1 MSSTDT
7 LTPSQTSTNAQVLD
21 ATTHANIH
29 DKLARALGIKTAQVN
44 AFVKLYDEGAT
55 VPFIARYRKEKTQNL
70 DDAQLRALE
79 KSLNYERDMATR
91 RLKITELLSTQ
102 GNLTDELQ
110 TRIDNATSKL
120 ELEDIYLPYRPRR
133 RSPAAK
139 ARAAGLDVAAQALL
153 TQEITPTEALA
164 DYQAQSSITDDSGNE
179 IEVDFSDIDKQLAG
193 VQAIIVDEWTQ
204 ALDLLDNLRSGF
216 AKTASIVSSVASEEK
231 REVGEKFKDYFEHS
245 ESLARL
251 PNHRLLAMLRG
262 RQENVLGLKIEGEDA
277 PFIEKIIK
285 HFEVDAKAPAERQ
298 EFLTEAAT
306 SLWKEKWRPHIEHRL
321 LTEKRLTAE
330 ADAIDVFA
338 NNLQHLLM
346 AAPAG
351 RKVILGVDPGIRHGV
366 KMAIVDTQGHV
377 MLDGEEK
384 PVVATVYPFAPD
396 NKMDEAKKV
405 IDELLSTYG
414 VDLVAIGNGTA
425 SRETDAMIKEILAA
439 NAELK
444 AKAVIV
450 NESGASVYSA
460 SELASDELANL
471 DVSVRGAVSIARRLQ
486 DPLSELVKVDPKAI
500 GVGQYQHDVNQT
512 QLADSLDKVTQDSVN
527 AVGVDVNTASPAI
540 LAHIAGLNKNVAQQ
554 IVTYRKEHGAFDN
567 REALKNVPRLG
578 VKTFEQAAG
587 FLRVHGGSNPLDA
600 TGVHPESYALVDSLL
615 EQTGKALP
623 EVIGNDGVLNSID
636 TTALAANDDNI
647 SVKAIIE
654 ELAKPARDP
663 RPEFK
668 TANFREDVNSIKDL
682 SEGMQLEGVVTN
694 VTAFGCFVDVG
705 VHQDGLVH
713 ISQMANDFVADPM
726 NRVKPGDIVS
736 VRVISIDEKRGRI
749 GFSMKP
755 ESEKPVR
762 PAAKSVAEGKGN
774 DDKTSRPRSNHS
786 NSNRPS
792 NSRPVADKRS
802 SKPRGNRQDKDNA
815 NNRRKAPRAEKAA
828 APNKEAPNK
837 IGTLGA
843 LLQEAGVTKT
853 KK

>member
-7 LTPSQTSTNAQVLD
+7 QTSSQASTKAQSLD

-139 ARAAGLDVAAQALL
+139 ARAAGLDAAAQALMA
-153 TQEITPTEALA
+153 QEVTPTEALA
-164 DYQAQSSITDDSGNE
+164 DYQAPSSISDDNGNE
-179 IEVDFSDIDKQLAG
+179 IEVDFSDLDKQLAG

-204 ALDLLDNLRSGF
+204 ALDLLDGLRSGF
-216 AKTASIVSSVASEEK
+216 AKTASIVSAVASDEK

-277 PFIEKIIK
+277 PFIEKIIH
-285 HFEVDAKAPAERQ
+285 HFNVDAKAPAERR
-298 EFLTEAAT
+298 EFLTEAAN
-306 SLWKEKWRPHIEHRL
+306 SLWKDKWRPHIEHRL

-366 KMAIVDTQGHV
+366 KMAIVDAQGHV
-377 MLDGEEK
+377 ALDSEDK

-396 NKMDEAKKV
+396 NKMIEAKKV
-405 IDELLSTYG
+405 IDELLSTYD

-439 NAELK
+439 NTELK

-500 GVGQYQHDVNQT
+500 GVGQYQHDVNQS

-540 LAHIAGLNKNVAQQ
+540 LAHIAGLNRNVAQQ
-554 IVTYRKEHGAFDN
+554 IVTYRKEHGAFDS

-578 VKTFEQAAG
+578 AKTFEQAAG
-587 FLRVHGGSNPLDA
+587 FLRIHDGSNLLDA
-600 TGVHPESYALVDSLL
+600 TGVHPESYDLVDSLL
-615 EQTGKALP
+615 AQTGKALP
-623 EVIGNDGVLNSID
+623 EVLGNDGVLNSID
-636 TTALAANDDNI
+636 TNALAANDDNI

-682 SEGMQLEGVVTN
+682 EEGMQLEGVVTN

-755 ESEKPVR
+755 EGEKPARSADEKPSRSRSSR
-762 PAAKSVAEGKGN
+762 PATEGDKG
-774 DDKTSRPRSNHS
+774 P
-786 NSNRPS
+786 
-792 NSRPVADKRS
+792 A
-802 SKPRGNRQDKDNA
+802 KPRGKRPQDRGDKGNNPA
-815 NNRRKAPRAEKAA
+815 NNRNKASKPSKA
-828 APNKEAPNK
+828 EAPTK

>member
-153 TQEITPTEALA
+153 TQEITPTAALA
-164 DYQAQSSITDDSGNE
+164 DYQVQSSITDDSGNE

-792 NSRPVADKRS
+792 DSRPAADKRS
-802 SKPRGNRQDKDNA
+802 SKPRGNRQDKDHA

>member
-153 TQEITPTEALA
+153 TQETTPIAALA
-164 DYQAQSSITDDSGNE
+164 DYQVQSSITDDSGNE

-285 HFEVDAKAPAERQ
+285 HFEIDAKAPAERQ
-298 EFLTEAAT
+298 EFLVEAAT

-762 PAAKSVAEGKGN
+762 PDAKSTTEGTGN
-774 DDKTSRPRSNHS
+774 ENKTNRPRSN
-786 NSNRPS
+786 RPS
-792 NSRPVADKRS
+792 DSRPAADKRS
-802 SKPRGNRQDKDNA
+802 SKPRGNRQDKDHA

-828 APNKEAPNK
+828 ASNKEAPNK

>member
-7 LTPSQTSTNAQVLD
+7 QTSSQASTKAQSLD

-139 ARAAGLDVAAQALL
+139 ARAAGLDAAAQALL
-153 TQEITPTEALA
+153 TQEVTPTEALA
-164 DYQAQSSITDDSGNE
+164 DYQAPSSISDDNGNE
-179 IEVDFSDIDKQLAG
+179 IEVDFSDLDKQLAG

-204 ALDLLDNLRSGF
+204 ALDLLDGLRSGF
-216 AKTASIVSSVASEEK
+216 AKTASIVSAVASDEK

-277 PFIEKIIK
+277 PFIEKIIH
-285 HFEVDAKAPAERQ
+285 HFNVDAKAPAERR
-298 EFLTEAAT
+298 EFLTEAAN
-306 SLWKEKWRPHIEHRL
+306 SLWKDKWRPHIEHRL

-366 KMAIVDTQGHV
+366 KMAIVDAQGHV
-377 MLDGEEK
+377 ALDSEDK

-396 NKMDEAKKV
+396 NKMIEAKKV
-405 IDELLSTYG
+405 IDELLSTYD

-439 NAELK
+439 NTELK

-500 GVGQYQHDVNQT
+500 GVGQYQHDVNQS

-540 LAHIAGLNKNVAQQ
+540 LAHIAGLNRNVAQQ
-554 IVTYRKEHGAFDN
+554 IVTYRKEHGAFDS

-578 VKTFEQAAG
+578 AKTFEQAAG
-587 FLRVHGGSNPLDA
+587 FLRIHDGSNPLDA
-600 TGVHPESYALVDSLL
+600 TGVHPESYDLVDSLL
-615 EQTGKALP
+615 AQTGKALP
-623 EVIGNDGVLNSID
+623 EVLGNDGVLNSID
-636 TTALAANDDNI
+636 TAALAANDDNI

-682 SEGMQLEGVVTN
+682 EEGMQLEGVVTN

-755 ESEKPVR
+755 EGEKPAR
-762 PAAKSVAEGKGN
+762 SADEKP
-774 DDKTSRPRSNHS
+774 SRPRS
-786 NSNRPS
+786 
-792 NSRPVADKRS
+792 SRPAAEGDKGPA
-802 SKPRGNRQDKDNA
+802 KPRGKRPQDRGDKGNNPA
-815 NNRRKAPRAEKAA
+815 NNRNKASK
-828 APNKEAPNK
+828 PNKAEAPTK

>member
-7 LTPSQTSTNAQVLD
+7 QTSSQAPTKVQGLD

-29 DKLARALGIKTAQVN
+29 DKLARALGITSAQVN

-55 VPFIARYRKEKTQNL
+55 VPFIARYRKENTQNL
-70 DDAQLRALE
+70 DDAQLRKLE
-79 KSLNYERDMATR
+79 KLLNYERDMATR

-110 TRIDNATSKL
+110 ARIDNATSKL

-139 ARAAGLDVAAQALL
+139 ARAAGLDNAAQLLL
-153 TQEITPTEALA
+153 TTEITPTDALA
-164 DYQAQSSITDDSGNE
+164 GYQAPASITDDSGND
-179 IEVDFSDIDKQLAG
+179 IEVDFSDIEKQLAG
-193 VQAIIVDEWTQ
+193 VQAIIVDDWTQ
-204 ALDLLDNLRSGF
+204 ALDLLDNVRTSF
-216 AKTASIVSSVASEEK
+216 AKTANIVTTVASDEK

-277 PFIEKIIK
+277 PFIEKIAK
-285 HFEVDAKAPAERQ
+285 HFDIDTKTPDARR
-298 EFLTEAAT
+298 EFLAEAAT
-306 SLWKEKWRPHIEHRL
+306 SLWKDKWRPHIEHRL

-330 ADAIDVFA
+330 SDAIDVFA

-346 AAPAG
+346 SAPAG

-366 KMAIVDTQGHV
+366 KMAIIDAQGHV
-377 MLDGEEK
+377 LLDTADK
-384 PVVATVYPFAPD
+384 PVIATVYPFAPD
-396 NKMDEAKKV
+396 NKMVEAKAV
-405 IDELLSTYG
+405 IDTLLSTYH

-439 NAELK
+439 NDALT
-444 AKAVIV
+444 AKVVIV
-450 NESGASVYSA
+450 NEAGASVYSA
-460 SELASDELANL
+460 SELASDELGDM

-540 LAHIAGLNKNVAQQ
+540 LAHIAGLNRNVAQQ
-554 IVTYRKEHGAFDN
+554 IVTYRKEHGAFAS
-567 REALKNVPRLG
+567 REALKDVPRLG
-578 VKTFEQAAG
+578 AKTFEQAAG
-587 FLRVHGGSNPLDA
+587 FLRIHDGSNPLDA
-600 TGVHPESYALVDSLL
+600 TGVHPESYALVDSLIA
-615 EQTGKALP
+615 QTGKTLSD
-623 EVIGNDGVLNSID
+623 ILGNDGVLNSID
-636 TTALAANDDNI
+636 TTTVANDDNVSI
-647 SVKAIIE
+647 KAIID

-668 TANFREDVNSIKDL
+668 TATFRDDVNSIKDL
-682 SEGMQLEGVVTN
+682 SEGMTLEGVVTN

-736 VRVISIDEKRGRI
+736 VRVINIDEKRGRI

-755 ESEKPVR
+755 EVTKPVR
-762 PAAKSVAEGKGN
+762 TAAKVATDN
-774 DDKTSRPRSNHS
+774 TTTADDKTSRPRSN
-786 NSNRPS
+786 RPD
-792 NSRPVADKRS
+792 ADKRRAT
-802 SKPRGNRQDKDNA
+802 PRPKRQDRDDKASAGAADN
-815 NNRRKAPRAEKAA
+815 RSKAQKPKVD
-828 APNKEAPNK
+828 APIKM
-837 IGTLGA
+837 GTLGA
-843 LLQEAGVTKT
+843 LLKEAGVAKA

>member
-285 HFEVDAKAPAERQ
+285 HFEIDAKAPAERQ
-298 EFLTEAAT
+298 EFLVEAAT

-792 NSRPVADKRS
+792 DSRPAADKRS
-802 SKPRGNRQDKDNA
+802 SKPRGNRQDKDHA

-828 APNKEAPNK
+828 ASNKEAPNK

>member
-153 TQEITPTEALA
+153 TQETTPIAALA
-164 DYQAQSSITDDSGNE
+164 DYQVQSSITDDSGNE

-285 HFEVDAKAPAERQ
+285 HFEIDAKAPAERQ
-298 EFLTEAAT
+298 EFLAEAAT

>member
-7 LTPSQTSTNAQVLD
+7 QTSSQAQTNAQGLD

-44 AFVKLYDEGAT
+44 AFVELLDEGAT

-79 KSLNYERDMATR
+79 KALSYERDMATR
-91 RLKITELLSTQ
+91 RLKIVELLKAQ
-102 GNLTDELQ
+102 DNLTDELQ
-110 TRIDNATSKL
+110 ARIDNATSKL

-139 ARAAGLDVAAQALL
+139 ARAAGLDAAAQAVL
-153 TQEITPTEALA
+153 TQEIAPIDALA
-164 DYQAQSSITDDSGNE
+164 DYQPPAQVTDDSGNE
-179 IEVDFSDIDKQLAG
+179 IDIDFDDVQRQLAG

-204 ALDLLDNLRSGF
+204 ALDLLDTLRTGF
-216 AKTASIVSSVASEEK
+216 AKTANIVSTVASDEK

-277 PFIEKIIK
+277 PFVDKIIT
-285 HFEVDAKAPAERQ
+285 HFDIAGKTPSERHD
-298 EFLTEAAT
+298 FLVEAAN
-306 SLWKEKWRPHIEHRL
+306 SLWKDKWRPHIEHRL
-321 LTEKRLTAE
+321 LTEKRLAAE

-338 NNLQHLLM
+338 SNLQHLLM

-366 KMAIVDTQGHV
+366 KMAIIDAQGHV
-377 MLDGEEK
+377 VLDDNEK

-396 NKMDEAKKV
+396 NKMSEAKAV
-405 IDELLSTYG
+405 ISDLLSSYG

-425 SRETDAMIKEILAA
+425 SRETDAMIKEILVADSA
-439 NAELK
+439 LH
-444 AKAVIV
+444 AKAVVV

-460 SELASDELANL
+460 SELASDELAGL

-500 GVGQYQHDVNQT
+500 GVGQYQHDVNQN

-540 LAHIAGLNKNVAQQ
+540 LAHIAGLNRNVAQQ
-554 IVTYRKEHGAFDN
+554 IVTYRREHGAFDN
-567 REALKNVPRLG
+567 RDALKNVPRLG

-587 FLRVHGGSNPLDA
+587 FLRVRDGSNPLDA
-600 TGVHPESYALVDSLL
+600 TGVHPESYALVEALL
-615 EQTGKALP
+615 AETGKTLP
-623 EVIGNDGVLNSID
+623 EVLGNDGVLNSID
-636 TTALAANDDNI
+636 TSVISHDSNI
-647 SVKAIIE
+647 SVKAIID
-654 ELAKPARDP
+654 ELAKPAHDP

-668 TANFREDVNSIKDL
+668 TANFRDDVNSIKDL
-682 SEGMQLEGVVTN
+682 TEGMMLEGVVTN

-736 VRVISIDEKRGRI
+736 VRVISIDEARGRI

-755 ESEKPVR
+755 E
-762 PAAKSVAEGKGN
+762 AAKAPRPTSTN
-774 DDKTSRPRSNHS
+774 DQSDAATSKNDNSSRPRR
-786 NSNRPS
+786 NRANTDS
-792 NSRPVADKRS
+792 DKRRAAPAR
-802 SKPRGNRQDKDNA
+802 SKRKDNQSSQGKTSA
-815 NNRRKAPRAEKAA
+815 RPAKAA
-828 APNKEAPNK
+828 SAKTEAPSK

-843 LLQEAGVTKT
+843 LLQEAGVTKN

>member
-7 LTPSQTSTNAQVLD
+7 LTSSQTSTNAQVLD

-110 TRIDNATSKL
+110 ARIDNATSKL

-139 ARAAGLDVAAQALL
+139 ARAAGLDTAAQAVL
-153 TQEITPTEALA
+153 TQEITPTDALA
-164 DYQAQSSITDDSGNE
+164 DYQVQSSITDDNGNE
-179 IEVDFSDIDKQLAG
+179 IEVDFSDIEKQLAG

-204 ALDLLDNLRSGF
+204 ALGLSDNLRSGF

-277 PFIEKIIK
+277 PFIEKIIS
-285 HFEVDAKAPAERQ
+285 HFDVDAKAPAARR
-298 EFLTEAAT
+298 EFLAEAAS
-306 SLWKEKWRPHIEHRL
+306 SLWKDKWRPHIEHRL
-321 LTEKRLTAE
+321 LTEKRLAAE

-338 NNLQHLLM
+338 SNLQYLLM
-346 AAPAG
+346 SAPAG
-351 RKVILGVDPGIRHGV
+351 PKVILGVDPGIRHGV
-366 KMAIVDTQGHV
+366 KMAIVDAQGHV
-377 MLDGEEK
+377 MSDSEEK
-384 PVVATVYPFAPD
+384 PVIATVYPFAPD

-405 IDELLSTYG
+405 IDALLSTYN

-439 NAELK
+439 NDALK

-500 GVGQYQHDVNQT
+500 GVGQYQHDVNQN

-540 LAHIAGLNKNVAQQ
+540 LAHIAGLNRNVAQQ
-554 IVTYRKEHGAFDN
+554 IVTYRKEHGAFDS

-578 VKTFEQAAG
+578 AKTFEQAAG
-587 FLRVHGGSNPLDA
+587 FLRIHNGSNPLDA

-615 EQTGKALP
+615 AQAGKPLS
-623 EVIGNDGVLNSID
+623 EVIGNDGVLNTID
-636 TTALAANDDNI
+636 TTTLAANDDNV

-668 TANFREDVNSIKDL
+668 TANFRDDVNSIKDL
-682 SEGMQLEGVVTN
+682 SEDMTLEGVVTN

-762 PAAKSVAEGKGN
+762 TAAKSTTTSTDGE
-774 DDKTSRPRSNHS
+774 KTSRSRNNNT
-786 NSNRPS
+786 NSNRPA
-792 NSRPVADKRS
+792 ADKRP
-802 SKPRGNRQDKDNA
+802 SKPRGKRQDKDNA
-815 NNRRKAPRAEKAA
+815 SNRSKPVK
-828 APNKEAPNK
+828 NDKTEAPSK
-837 IGTLGA
+837 MGTFGA

>member
-7 LTPSQTSTNAQVLD
+7 QTSSQASTKAQSLD

-139 ARAAGLDVAAQALL
+139 ARAAGLDAAAQALL
-153 TQEITPTEALA
+153 TQEVTPTEALA
-164 DYQAQSSITDDSGNE
+164 DYQAPSSISDDNGNE
-179 IEVDFSDIDKQLAG
+179 IEVDFSDLDKQLAG

-204 ALDLLDNLRSGF
+204 ALDLLDGLRSGF
-216 AKTASIVSSVASEEK
+216 AKTASIVSAVASDEK

-277 PFIEKIIK
+277 PFIEKIIH
-285 HFEVDAKAPAERQ
+285 HFNVDAKAPAERR
-298 EFLTEAAT
+298 EFLTEAAN
-306 SLWKEKWRPHIEHRL
+306 SLWKDKWRPHIEHRL

-338 NNLQHLLM
+338 NNLRHLLM

-366 KMAIVDTQGHV
+366 KMAVVDAQGHV
-377 MLDGEEK
+377 ALDSEDK

-396 NKMDEAKKV
+396 NKMIEAKKV
-405 IDELLSTYG
+405 IDELLSTYD

-439 NAELK
+439 NTELK

-500 GVGQYQHDVNQT
+500 GVGQYQHDVNQS

-540 LAHIAGLNKNVAQQ
+540 LAHIAGLNRNVAQQ
-554 IVTYRKEHGAFDN
+554 IVTYRKEHGAFDS

-578 VKTFEQAAG
+578 AKTFEQAAG
-587 FLRVHGGSNPLDA
+587 FLRIHDGSNPLDA
-600 TGVHPESYALVDSLL
+600 TGVHPESYDLVDSLL
-615 EQTGKALP
+615 AQTGKALP
-623 EVIGNDGVLNSID
+623 EVLGNDGVLNSID
-636 TTALAANDDNI
+636 TAALAANDDNI

-682 SEGMQLEGVVTN
+682 EEGMQLEGVVTN

-755 ESEKPVR
+755 EGEKPAR
-762 PAAKSVAEGKGN
+762 SADEKP
-774 DDKTSRPRSNHS
+774 SRPRS
-786 NSNRPS
+786 
-792 NSRPVADKRS
+792 SRPAAEGDKRPA
-802 SKPRGNRQDKDNA
+802 KPRGKRPQDRSDKNNNPA
-815 NNRRKAPRAEKAA
+815 NNRNKASK
-828 APNKEAPNK
+828 PNKAEAPTK

>member
-139 ARAAGLDVAAQALL
+139 ARAAGLDVAAQAIL
-153 TQEITPTEALA
+153 TQEITPTESLA

-216 AKTASIVSSVASEEK
+216 AKTASIVSAVASEEK

-277 PFIEKIIK
+277 PFIEKIVK
-285 HFEVDAKAPAERQ
+285 HFEIDAKAPAERQ

-346 AAPAG
+346 SAPAG

-366 KMAIVDTQGHV
+366 KMAIVDAQGHV
-377 MLDGEEK
+377 MLDSEDK

-405 IDELLSTYG
+405 IDELLSTYN

-554 IVTYRKEHGAFDN
+554 IVTYRKEHGAFDS

-615 EQTGKALP
+615 EQTGKTLP

-762 PAAKSVAEGKGN
+762 PAAKLTAEGTGN
-774 DDKTSRPRSNHS
+774 EDKASRPRSNRPA
-786 NSNRPS
+786 SNRPT
-792 NSRPVADKRS
+792 ADKRAT
-802 SKPRGNRQDKDNA
+802 KPRGNRQDKDSA
-815 NNRRKAPRAEKAA
+815 NNRSKAPRAEKA
-828 APNKEAPNK
+828 EAPSK
-837 IGTLGA
+837 MGTLGA
-843 LLQEAGVTKT
+843 LLQEAGVTKA

>member
-44 AFVKLYDEGAT
+44 AFVELYDEGAT

-512 QLADSLDKVTQDSVN
+512 QLAGSLDKVTQDSVN

>member
-139 ARAAGLDVAAQALL
+139 ARAAGLDVAAQAVL

-216 AKTASIVSSVASEEK
+216 AKTASIVSAVASEEK

-277 PFIEKIIK
+277 PFIEKIVK
-285 HFEVDAKAPAERQ
+285 HFEIDAKAPAERQ

-346 AAPAG
+346 SAPAG

-366 KMAIVDTQGHV
+366 KMAIVDAQGHV
-377 MLDGEEK
+377 MLDSEDK

-405 IDELLSTYG
+405 IDELLSTYN

-554 IVTYRKEHGAFDN
+554 IVTYRKEHGAFDS

-615 EQTGKALP
+615 EQTGKTLP

-762 PAAKSVAEGKGN
+762 PAAKSTAEGTGN
-774 DDKTSRPRSNHS
+774 EDKASRPRSNRPA
-786 NSNRPS
+786 SNRPA
-792 NSRPVADKRS
+792 ADKRAT
-802 SKPRGNRQDKDNA
+802 KPRGNRQDKDSA
-815 NNRRKAPRAEKAA
+815 NNRSKAPRAEKA
-828 APNKEAPNK
+828 EAPSK
-837 IGTLGA
+837 MGTLGA
-843 LLQEAGVTKT
+843 LLQEAGVTKA

>member
-139 ARAAGLDVAAQALL
+139 ARAAGLDTAAQTVL
-153 TQEITPTEALA
+153 TQEITPTDALA
-164 DYQAQSSITDDSGNE
+164 DYQIQSSITDDSGNE
-179 IEVDFSDIDKQLAG
+179 IEVDFSDIEKQLAG

-204 ALDLLDNLRSGF
+204 ALGLLDNLRSGF

-277 PFIEKIIK
+277 PFIEKIIN
-285 HFEVDAKAPAERQ
+285 HFDVDAKAPAARR
-298 EFLTEAAT
+298 EFLAEAAS
-306 SLWKEKWRPHIEHRL
+306 SLWKDKWRPHIEHRL
-321 LTEKRLTAE
+321 LTEKRLAAE

-338 NNLQHLLM
+338 SNLQHLLM
-346 AAPAG
+346 SAPAG
-351 RKVILGVDPGIRHGV
+351 PKVILGVDPGIRHGV
-366 KMAIVDTQGHV
+366 KMAIVDAQGHV
-377 MLDGEEK
+377 MSDSEEK
-384 PVVATVYPFAPD
+384 PVIATVYPFAPD

-405 IDELLSTYG
+405 IDALLSTYN

-439 NAELK
+439 NDALK

-500 GVGQYQHDVNQT
+500 GVGQYQHDVNQN

-540 LAHIAGLNKNVAQQ
+540 LAHIAGLNRNVAQQ
-554 IVTYRKEHGAFDN
+554 IVTYRKEHGAFDS

-578 VKTFEQAAG
+578 AKTFEQAAG
-587 FLRVHGGSNPLDA
+587 FLRIYNGSNPLDA

-615 EQTGKALP
+615 AQAGKPLS
-623 EVIGNDGVLNSID
+623 EVIGNDGVLNTID
-636 TTALAANDDNI
+636 TTILAANDDNV

-668 TANFREDVNSIKDL
+668 TANFRDDVNSIKDL
-682 SEGMQLEGVVTN
+682 SEGMTLEGVVTN

-762 PAAKSVAEGKGN
+762 TAAKSTTASTDGE
-774 DDKTSRPRSNHS
+774 KTSRPRNNNA
-786 NSNRPS
+786 NSDRPN
-792 NSRPVADKRS
+792 NSRPAADKRP
-802 SKPRGNRQDKDNA
+802 SKPRGKRQDKDNA
-815 NNRRKAPRAEKAA
+815 SNRSKPVKNDKA
-828 APNKEAPNK
+828 EAPSK
-837 IGTLGA
+837 MGTFGA